1 MTRSRWL
8 GVLLIVLGIA
18 VLLVAPQAQSCVTDF
33 HSTACETTVTN
44 ILKGV
49 GLALVAAAA
58 IVLARHGA
66 PRGGS
71 GDSTR

>member
-8 GVLLIVLGIA
+8 GVLLIVLGLA

-33 HSTACETTVTN
+33 HHTACQASGT
-44 ILKGV
+44 ILLKVV
-49 GLALVAAAA
+49 GLGLVAAAA
-58 IVLARHGA
+58 AILALQGT
-66 PRGGS
+66 PTGGS